1 MNFVYLLI
9 EFLDE
14 LIYGISEAAW
24 PLIRDD
30 LHLNY
35 AQIGLALSLPGFLAN
50 FIEPFLFAIADT
62 WKRRAVILAG
72 GIFFTISLALTG
84 ISASFFFLLAS
95 YILFHPS
102 SGAFVSISQASL
114 MDIAPERREHN
125 MARWTFAGSLGVFV
139 GPLLLSGAAYIG
151 FGWRG
156 MFLALALLST
166 FVLAYAWKRI
176 PNEKAEADETVPT
189 FKDILN
195 QFKSTFAA
203 LKNWSIVRWL
213 ILLEFSDLM
222 LDVLYAFLPL
232 YFVDVAGFSP
242 AQAALSVAV
251 WTGVGLLGDFLL
263 IPLVERMKGLD
274 YLRIS
279 VVIELILFPLFL
291 LSSQAWLKLVIIAFM
306 GFFNSGWYAILKAN
320 LFDSMHGQSGAVLT
334 LDNVSG
340 LFGKLIP
347 FGIGL
352 AAHNFGIGPA
362 MWLLLAGPIA
372 LFIGLPRKSQRSKV
386 ENRKSS

>member
-24 PLIRDD
+24 PLIRND

-35 AQIGLALSLPGFLAN
+35 VQIGLALSLPGFLAN

-84 ISASFFFLLAS
+84 ISYSFLFLLAS

-102 SGAFVSISQASL
+102 SGAFVSVSQASL
-114 MDIAPERREHN
+114 MDLAPERREHN
-125 MARWTFAGSLGVFV
+125 MARWTFAGSLGVFI
-139 GPLLLSGAAYIG
+139 GPVLLSGAAYIG

-166 FVLAYAWKRI
+166 LILAYAWKRV
-176 PNEKAEADETVPT
+176 PNESITNHQLPK
-189 FKDILN
+189 FSDILN

-222 LDVLYAFLPL
+222 LDVLYGFLPL
-232 YFVDVAGFSP
+232 YFVDVAGFTP

-279 VVIELILFPLFL
+279 VIIELILFPLFL

-320 LFDSMHGQSGAVLT
+320 LFDSMHGQSGAALT

-352 AAHNFGIGPA
+352 TAQAFGIGPA

-372 LFIGLPRKSQRSKV
+372 LFIGLPRKNLTPRT
-386 ENRKSS
+386 